1 MRTFDKQIEAKKQTV
16 TLSLRESRLYE
27 SGKLIGMVVAYKTIA
42 SNLRGA
48 LAGGAITADSYESNI
63 SGIAQQIES
72 HVEKLE
78 KQASSELNRALETQ
92 DVKPDSL
99 RMRMKRAILVMLGQ

>member
-1 MRTFDKQIEAKKQTV
+1 LIDTEKAKKQTV

-27 SGKLIGMVVAYKTIA
+27 AGKLIGQVLAYKTIA

-63 SGIAQQIES
+63 SGIAQQIEA

-78 KQASSELNRALETQ
+78 KQASAELNHALETQ
-92 DVKPDSL
+92 AVKPDSL
-99 RMRMKRAILVMLGQ
+99 RTRAKRAILVMLGE